1 MGQDDLIRLDNVT
14 KTYQAG
20 APPAL
25 ADLSMDVTAGEVAA
39 VMGPSPPGCAC
50 RGRPASG
57 WRRRSPGPRG
67 PR

>member
-25 ADLSMDVTAGEVAA
+25 A
-39 VMGPSPPGCAC
+39 GPQHGRDD
-50 RGRPASG
+50 RGGGGGHGSLGQR
-57 WRRRSPGPRG
+57 
-67 PR
+67 